1 MCDGQALDCLRRN
14 GVGEEIVAAVV
25 EGVSAPLCVMA
36 FDGKTSTSTFDH
48 ERLGLLVGVDVAAR
62 IVAALTDP
70 VPDS

>member
-1 MCDGQALDCLRRN
+1 MLPLWK
-14 GVGEEIVAAVV
+14 
-25 EGVSAPLCVMA
+25 VSLLCVMA